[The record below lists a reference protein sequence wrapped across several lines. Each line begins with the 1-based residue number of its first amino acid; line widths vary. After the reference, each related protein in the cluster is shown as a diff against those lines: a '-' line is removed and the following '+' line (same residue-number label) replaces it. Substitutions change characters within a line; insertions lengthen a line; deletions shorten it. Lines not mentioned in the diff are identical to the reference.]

1 MRIPPLTITWISK
14 WQRLQSVCYIV
25 TNWINQ
31 VVCAYLVFV
40 WIGLIWCLWFALRFA
55 PFFFFHA
62 FQRHIC
68 TVAEIFYF
76 SEHQWIPCTVH
87 RTHKLHFSSTFSL
100 KMGLTALCMYLKII
114 LLQCFQFQKNKF
126 YPNGPLER
134 HKRFF
139 IGEKGGGGG
148 ENSRSKDFKTN
159 INAVLAELLKLSYK

>member
-1 MRIPPLTITWISK
+1 MTDIHEDTSSHNNMDFKMTKTTIRMLHCHKLDKSSSMCIFSICLDRT
-14 WQRLQSVCYIV
+14 YM
-25 TNWINQ
+25 
-31 VVCAYLVFV
+31 VFV
-40 WIGLIWCLWFALRFA
+40 ICVAFCS
-55 PFFFFHA
+55 FFFFPRVSETK
-62 FQRHIC
+62 FSWNGYC
-68 TVAEIFYF
+68 SSTVAEIFYF

-87 RTHKLHFSSTFSL
+87 KTHKLHFSSTFSL

-148 ENSRSKDFKTN
+148 GEQSQQR
-159 INAVLAELLKLSYK
+159 L

>member
-1 MRIPPLTITWISK
+1 
-14 WQRLQSVCYIV
+14 
-25 TNWINQ
+25 
-31 VVCAYLVFV
+31 
-40 WIGLIWCLWFALRFA
+40 
-55 PFFFFHA
+55 
-62 FQRHIC
+62 
-68 TVAEIFYF
+68 
-76 SEHQWIPCTVH
+76 
-87 RTHKLHFSSTFSL
+87 
-100 KMGLTALCMYLKII
+100 MGPTALFTHLKII